1 MVAFCI
7 DENRIHSQNKL
18 DMEELRLYAKA
29 FSYLPMSFLQTRNPM
44 VLTKLVKKA
53 ADEDCVLTIE
63 NYLKSLNLIVTSMKE
78 EDSHT
83 QYRALYA
90 FFNFLML
97 TQHIIEQQS
106 TFQKVRSF
114 FQRGLQSLNS
124 KEMHLASPL
133 EQMYDSIS
141 LPILSVCIKKTS
153 IMASVISLP
162 IKTTNQSLIRLCM
175 KILIEAYSTQA
186 KLLFSNP
193 SD

>member
-1 MVAFCI
+1 MCWELRIEALNLYHQRDDIITNLFARYINPPASTPRRYQAHKIKILALDIILNILDVCEALSQDERYHARIFGIQKSIYTDNSFLDSMVAFCI

-78 EDSHT
+78 EDSYT

-97 TQHIIEQQS
+97 TQHIIEQ
-106 TFQKVRSF
+106 
-114 FQRGLQSLNS
+114 
-124 KEMHLASPL
+124 
-133 EQMYDSIS
+133 
-141 LPILSVCIKKTS
+141 
-153 IMASVISLP
+153 
-162 IKTTNQSLIRLCM
+162 
-175 KILIEAYSTQA
+175 
-186 KLLFSNP
+186 
-193 SD
+193 